1 MDGMKQ
7 VFLKL
12 YDIMSVKITFGTFSF
27 TLFQLQCAFFAI
39 TIISYFICSALDRD

>member
-39 TIISYFICSALDRD
+39 TIISYFIWSALDRD